1 MKLLQICFVL
11 LGSLIIGQSFA
22 QMESPEEK
30 VKAVFSLEQNGCEA
44 YVVAKITVVP
54 GWHINSNKLPAGSF
68 SIPTQLNINPLLGVT
83 VVPGVIEPKPVIEN
97 NTDIDEILSYHK
109 GSFIIKR
116 KLVLSSPTDLII
128 SGSFSF
134 QTCNDVKCLP
144 EFSLNYNLK
153 AIGCSSINSKEL
165 QKSIISGFVKVN
177 QDEATHK
184 DGSSYVLV
192 NQNWYQVPKGN
203 SIKFYK
209 KYLAIKLK
217 NEK

>member
-44 YVVAKITVVP
+44 YVVAKISVVS

-68 SIPTQLNINPLLGVT
+68 SIPTQLNVNPAAGMT
-83 VVPGVIEPKPVIEN
+83 VVPGIIEPKPVIEN
-97 NTDIDEILSYHK
+97 NTDIDEILSFHK
-109 GSFIIKR
+109 GNFIMKR
-116 KLVLSSPTDLII
+116 KVVISSLTDFAIT
-128 SGSFSF
+128 GSFSF

-144 EFSLNYNLK
+144 EYSMKYNLK
-153 AIGCSSINSKEL
+153 ATGCSSINLKEL
-165 QKSIISGFVKVN
+165 QKTIISGFIKVN
-177 QDEATHK
+177 QDEAIHK

-192 NQNWYQVPKGN
+192 NQNWYQVPKEN

-209 KYLAIKLK
+209 KYLAVKLK